1 MRRNHM
7 EDNMNK
13 IVLLTLLALA
23 ACGTSQTG
31 RVEGGAAAGAATGAG
46 IGLIA
51 GPPGVLVGGAVGA
64 GAGAATGAVTKP
76 STVNLGAPIW
86 QNH

>member
-1 MRRNHM
+1 
-7 EDNMNK
+7 MNK
-13 IVLLTLLALA
+13 IVLLALLALA
-23 ACGTSQTG
+23 ACGTSQPG

-51 GPPGVLVGGAVGA
+51 GPPGVLVGGVGGA

-76 STVNLGAPIW
+76 STVNLE
-86 QNH
+86 